1 MLVELKDPI
10 FQKLSNL
17 AHAKNI
23 KAYVIGGFV
32 RDLLLNRAS
41 KDIDIVV
48 LGDGVDF
55 AQEFANS
62 LPHKT
67 DFAVFKTYGTAMVK
81 TPEWEIEFVGARKE
95 SYVKESRKP
104 DVLPGTLSDDQLRRD
119 FTINALAISLNQEN
133 LFELIDPFNGVADL
147 QNKLLRTPLIPGET
161 FDDDPLRMMRAIR
174 FATQLQFSIHVQTY
188 EALSEFS
195 ERLSIVSQERIIDEF
210 NKILASKKPS
220 IGLQMLHET
229 GLLKLFF
236 PELEAMAGIEI
247 VNKKD
252 HKDNFIHTLKVVDN
266 VCKETD
272 NLWLR
277 WATLLHDIGKP
288 STKRYIQE
296 QGGWTFHGH
305 EDKGARMVSRIF
317 RNLKL
322 PLNEKMKY
330 VEKLVSLHHR
340 PKVLAEEGVTDAAIR
355 RLIVDAGEDLDDLF
369 TLCRA
374 DMTSRFP
381 EKIALFRSNLNKVQQ
396 LVKEVEERDALR
408 NWQPP
413 ISGEDIMAYFNLKPD
428 KMVGLIKLEI
438 REAILDG
445 KIQNNLAEATN
456 LMAEI
461 GARFGLK
468 KHES

>member
-1 MLVELKDPI
+1 
-10 FQKLSNL
+10 
-17 AHAKNI
+17 
-23 KAYVIGGFV
+23 
-32 RDLLLNRAS
+32 
-41 KDIDIVV
+41 
-48 LGDGVDF
+48 
-55 AQEFANS
+55 
-62 LPHKT
+62 
-67 DFAVFKTYGTAMVK
+67 
-81 TPEWEIEFVGARKE
+81 
-95 SYVKESRKP
+95 
-104 DVLPGTLSDDQLRRD
+104 
-119 FTINALAISLNQEN
+119 
-133 LFELIDPFNGVADL
+133 
-147 QNKLLRTPLIPGET
+147 
-161 FDDDPLRMMRAIR
+161 
-174 FATQLQFSIHVQTY
+174 
-188 EALSEFS
+188 
-195 ERLSIVSQERIIDEF
+195 
-210 NKILASKKPS
+210 
-220 IGLQMLHET
+220 MLHET

-247 VNKKD
+247 VNKKA

-288 STKRYIQE
+288 ITKRYIPE

-381 EKIALFRSNLNKVQQ
+381 EKIALFRANLNKVQQ

-413 ISGEDIMAYFNLKPD
+413 ITGEDIMAYFNLSPD
-428 KMVGLIKLEI
+428 RIVGMIKLEI

-445 KIQNNLAEATN
+445 KIQNNLTEATN

-461 GARFGLK
+461 GARLGLK
-468 KHES
+468 KYES